1 MQVVKITDIAIEAQ
15 MAIVDRN
22 STEYKWK
29 ILGSNALKTMVKV
42 KRSSN
47 EAAMII
53 KFLFLEDIVIDPTN
67 EK

>member
-22 STEYKWK
+22 SAECKWN

-67 EK
+67 KE

>member
-15 MAIVDRN
+15 MAIVDRKSDECN
-22 STEYKWK
+22 WK

-47 EAAMII
+47 EAAIII

>member
-15 MAIVDRN
+15 KAIVDRN